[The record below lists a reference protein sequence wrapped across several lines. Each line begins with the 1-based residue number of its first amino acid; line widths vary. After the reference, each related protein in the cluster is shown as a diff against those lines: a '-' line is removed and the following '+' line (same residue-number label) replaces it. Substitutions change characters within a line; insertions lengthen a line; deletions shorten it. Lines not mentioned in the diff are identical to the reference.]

1 MEHIVDHDRDLEIV
15 YETEKINYLLKRHLA
30 NRTMYVKGFDPPYPV
45 KVAGFND
52 LNVLSVDMGGHCEPD
67 KDEEIVLF
75 RILGRY
81 LHLSCLVLGPTGQ
94 GNLYTLTVQSAGIA
108 RTERKNL
115 RIPVNNDEC
124 HITNIRTSK
133 HTIDATLFNV
143 PTSVKVAFSTFEQ
156 QLRAQEAGAE
166 IKIDVFGKRGTILDE
181 VRKHGKALLISDTQ
195 DANAYGNEGRE
206 DHYIDYAEYLDDE
219 LREKMIEYQRQK
231 IVSEVIVPI
240 NYITHDMSSIPLG
253 FIQLTSQKEHY
264 DETKVAQLMSIANQL
279 VKRIRDSNTV
289 VIQER
294 QEVVNLSQGGLKV
307 RIQHEELKDYL
318 MRQQG
323 FTFDLYFKMQAPITL
338 HAMIRSAYFAP
349 SGDLTLGLQISGT
362 GSGKEMLKR
371 FAHNLAGMEAKLR
384 DNLAKRQAANK
395 GGGSS

>member
-1 MEHIVDHDRDLEIV
+1 MEHIVENERDLEIV
-15 YETEKINYLLKRHLA
+15 YETEKINHLLKRHLA
-30 NRTMYVKGFDPPYPV
+30 NRTMYVKGIDPPYPV
-45 KVAGFND
+45 KIAGFNEM
-52 LNVLSVDMGGHCEPD
+52 NVLSVDMGGHFEPE
-67 KDEEIVLF
+67 KDQEVVLF

-81 LHLSCLVLGPTGQ
+81 LHLSGMVLGSTGQ
-94 GNLYTLTVQSAGIA
+94 GNLYTVAVQSAGIA
-108 RTERKNL
+108 RTDRKNL
-115 RIPVNNDEC
+115 RIPVNQDEC

-156 QLRAQEAGAE
+156 QLRAQEPDAE
-166 IKIDVFGKRGTILDE
+166 IKIDVFGKRGSVLDE
-181 VRKHGKALLISDTQ
+181 VHKHAKVLLVTNTQ
-195 DANAYGNEGRE
+195 DPNAYGNTGRE

-219 LREKMIEYQRQK
+219 LREKMIEFQRGK

-240 NYITHDMSSIPLG
+240 NYITHDMSQIPLG
-253 FIQLTSQKEHY
+253 FIQLKSRREHY
-264 DETKVAQLMSIANQL
+264 DETKVAQLFSLARQL

-294 QEVVNLSQGGLKV
+294 QEVVNLSHGGLKV
-307 RIQHEELKDYL
+307 RISHGELKDYL

-371 FAHNLAGMEAKLR
+371 FEKNLAGMEEKLR
-384 DNLAKRQAANK
+384 EDMAKRQAANK
-395 GGGSS
+395 GGA